1 MAEDKSFMETMSELS
16 PEDQEEFLDELIE
29 QFETMDWEY
38 IEALDEDDPLRVYHQ
53 YYLNPV
59 AEEDFDEEAEAP
71 LLFATVPM
79 NGNIPKI
86 LNPDELIPVLTT
98 VQITGVTGFGEVFI
112 TTNLKPTETRN
123 ARANY
128 ASLFNY
134 RSEVNVK
141 FNP

>member
-1 MAEDKSFMETMSELS
+1 MAEDKSFIGTLDSLS
-16 PEDQEEFLDELIE
+16 PEEQDEFLDELIE
-29 QFETMDWEY
+29 QFETMDREY

-79 NGNIPKI
+79 NGKIPKI
-86 LNPDELIPVLTT
+86 LNPDELIDVLTE
-98 VQITGVTGFGEVFI
+98 VQITGVTGFGEVLI
-112 TTNLKPTETRN
+112 TTNLKPTTTRN

-128 ASLFNY
+128 ASLINY
-134 RSEVNVK
+134 RSEVHVK